1 MTRYSR
7 SKGNCASNRKIGK
20 RVLKT
25 KRYKKDTDQILDE
38 IKKGL
43 IAPEQKRPFEM
54 VDDLPASGNFFCVEC
69 E

>member
-7 SKGNCASNRKIGK
+7 SKGRKGKHRTIGK

-25 KRYKKDTDQILDE
+25 KRYKKDTDQIIDE
-38 IKKGL
+38 IKKG
-43 IAPEQKRPFEM
+43 IEAPDQKRPFEM
-54 VDDLPASGNFFCVEC
+54 VDELPGAGEHICIDC